1 MCLNGWVCGILSYHA
16 SIHYCQ
22 LRFGLIIMFIKINI
36 FRNFANPMFM
46 EKYSVAP
53 ITRNPHTTNI
63 ARFIVYHNFDS
74 YKSYLQHKC
83 TNPVYTGCFLK
94 WNNFC
99 RIMYAL
105 FKRTMLIK
113 NEFNLFL
120 KCWFWQCRRQY
131 RYVAMIGEGGHHN
144 IQARR
149 QKFSEGVRSIRQGVW
164 GPFKAPRSP
173 WVFGAKSCNLV
184 ISRHFIQTF
193 GKPCFPLLSFKI
205 FIKFY
210 TN

>member
-22 LRFGLIIMFIKINI
+22 LRFGLIIMFIKIYF

-74 YKSYLQHKC
+74 HKPYLQHKC
-83 TNPVYTGCFLK
+83 TNPVYTGCFFK

-105 FKRTMLIK
+105 FKRIKLIK

-120 KCWFWQCRRQY
+120 KCWFWQCRRQCRRQY
-131 RYVAMIGEGGHHN
+131 RYVAMIGVGGHHN
-144 IQARR
+144 IQARN
-149 QKFSEGVRSIRQGVW
+149 QKVSGEDSFDTAGCLGAAQGTQMVQN
-164 GPFKAPRSP
+164 PA
-173 WVFGAKSCNLV
+173 
-184 ISRHFIQTF
+184 I
-193 GKPCFPLLSFKI
+193 
-205 FIKFY
+205 
-210 TN
+210 